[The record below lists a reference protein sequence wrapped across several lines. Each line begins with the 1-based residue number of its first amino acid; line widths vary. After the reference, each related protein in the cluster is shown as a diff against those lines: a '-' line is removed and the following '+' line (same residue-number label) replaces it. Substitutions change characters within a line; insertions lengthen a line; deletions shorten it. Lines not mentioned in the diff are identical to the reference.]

1 MKKQKILKILLIL
14 LILGGIVLLFCPFVK
29 TPREPSEEK
38 TVLKLGHE
46 ISVEVFEIESQ
57 KKDFPKLNVN
67 LTETELKRYETTEEL
82 INLEKIIFSE
92 LNISLDESW
101 KYYIHF
107 YDEEKANGQINF
119 TYYIGSEIET
129 TKTITIPIENNSVH
143 SVSYAYL
150 DKNVNESNLLEKLT
164 HFKATTIQEK
174 YNLSAGETFLE
185 EKVIYTYNYK
195 NDSLIY
201 TYNLFFKD
209 EMQLIN
215 NDIGCEYIIE

>member
-1 MKKQKILKILLIL
+1 M
-14 LILGGIVLLFCPFVK
+14 
-29 TPREPSEEK
+29 S
-38 TVLKLGHE
+38 
-46 ISVEVFEIESQ
+46 
-57 KKDFPKLNVN
+57 
-67 LTETELKRYETTEEL
+67 
-82 INLEKIIFSE
+82 LEKLIFSE